1 MDSEARRIPSALT
14 PLVTAGA
21 DAARIA
27 DTAVAIWRDIDAA
40 LAPII
45 GQRGVAALIKRS
57 LYLTHAEHPW
67 LSTVYEGALPPG
79 EYGPLHAALSKQTG
93 AQAAA
98 AQGALLQTFHDLLGN
113 LIGASLTERLLRAVW
128 DRLSSG
134 DAVQGTSP

>member
-1 MDSEARRIPSALT
+1 MDSEARRIPSALA

-57 LYLTHAEHPW
+57 LYLTHSEHPW
-67 LSTVYEGALPPG
+67 LATVYEGTPPPG
-79 EYGPLHAALSKQTG
+79 DYGPLHAALSKQTG